1 MIEVY
6 KTRSCAKF
14 RAYDHKKR
22 LVEISSRY
30 YTKISFLRA
39 LNQAINKYSV
49 TEIKI
54 KN

>member
-30 YTKISFLRA
+30 YTKMAFLRA
-39 LNQAINKYSV
+39 LNEAINKYKIV
-49 TEIKI
+49 EIKI